1 MKRVLLIGFRS
12 EHIQIL
18 ERLYKGV
25 FKISALTDQQCHSTC
40 LRNVNKYDN
49 IVVATKFTS
58 HSIHHRC
65 KKNNGYIM
73 TTGGYS
79 SVLPILKKLS
89 QGLPS

>member
-25 FKISALTDQQCHSTC
+25 FKISALTDQHCHSTC

-73 TTGGYS
+73 IAGGYS